1 MVREA
6 ELRRLAGDELSS
18 APRSFARTN
27 FDVETSL
34 LVEAFVL
41 RDQETCIWSL
51 VEPVEPHGHLTF
63 RLRKA
68 AARQRGSRK
77 TSRDADPM

>member
-1 MVREA
+1 
-6 ELRRLAGDELSS
+6 
-18 APRSFARTN
+18 
-27 FDVETSL
+27 L

-51 VEPVEPHGHLTF
+51 VQPVEPHGHLTF